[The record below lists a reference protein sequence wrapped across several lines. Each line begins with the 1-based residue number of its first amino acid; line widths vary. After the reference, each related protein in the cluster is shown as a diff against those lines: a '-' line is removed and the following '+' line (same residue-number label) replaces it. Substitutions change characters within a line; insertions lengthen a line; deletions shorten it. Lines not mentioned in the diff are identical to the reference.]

1 MKAKQ
6 AETSQEN
13 VFFSRLEKEKIK
25 LAALEDYKQKHAAED
40 PESEQMCENQRK
52 VVELCR
58 SEIKAAILQLEDP
71 ITEAILIRKYLNME
85 QVQDIANHM
94 HYSERA
100 INYKLQEALRKF
112 ADNCSDL
119 Q

>member
-1 MKAKQ
+1 MKDKH

-13 VFFSRLEKEKIK
+13 VFLSRLEKEKIK
-25 LAALEDYKQKHAAED
+25 LAALEDYKRNHEED
-40 PESEQMCENQRK
+40 TEAEQMCENQRK
-52 VVELCR
+52 VVAACR
-58 SEIKAAILQLEDP
+58 AEIKTAILQLNDP
-71 ITEAILIRKYLNME
+71 IAEAILIRKYLNME
-85 QVQDIANHM
+85 QVKDIANHM